1 MNEMDGYFDELLDK
15 IFDEENNE
23 SLVLVSEDGEE
34 VAFEQIAL
42 VPNNGSLY
50 IILKPVQPMEGVS
63 EDEGLVF
70 LINEDMKRFEI
81 VVDEEIIDRV
91 FDVYDA
97 LLEAE
102 GEEL

>member
-42 VPNNGSLY
+42 VPNNGNLY

-70 LINEDMKRFEI
+70 LINENMKRFEI

>member
-34 VAFEQIAL
+34 VAFEQIAI
-42 VPNNGSLY
+42 VPNNGNLY

>member
-42 VPNNGSLY
+42 VPNNGNLY

>member
-15 IFDEENNE
+15 IFDEKNNE

-42 VPNNGSLY
+42 VPNNGNLY